1 MKMIKTITTL
11 SLCAVIAGLV
21 NAQSKFEGFSTSKSE
36 TGLEISF
43 SGSKLPVPKV
53 TSAYKGKVWFYDFPK
68 TKFLSKPSKETVD
81 FKGVSAV
88 RTTWHG
94 RPPVVRV
101 AVYMQSPGA
110 KPKVKKSTDGW
121 TISFGTLVAAKS
133 PVESWKGEPFP
144 EKVPPIATPFANQG
158 LKIESATPVAPF
170 QPNLNSAMASVGV
183 KPPKRPAEVMVS
195 LDFSNTE
202 LVLILRALADQS
214 GVNIV
219 ASPDISGRISVN
231 LQDVSLTEAL
241 NLVTTI
247 ASVRYTKI
255 GKTFLVTSTARF
267 SDAIRQVIGKLDDAA
282 ETRVV
287 QLRSGEGK
295 QIKAACLK
303 ALPQMA
309 SDGYYDLILPTEK
322 ISAKTVTGSGSTSS
336 TGSGSAGASGGST
349 AQGGGAS
356 GDKGASASGSASQG
370 ASATAEAQGS
380 SVQLSSETEG
390 TAGKDTYIV
399 VVATAERM
407 DEVEKFV
414 AGLDK
419 NIANANSLT
428 GAAAIETR
436 AIPLYSPT
444 DEVVLDA
451 VKNMASRDPRANSFK
466 ISVANAGVTGQ
477 TNASKL
483 LVISGPANGVDDL
496 AFVASSTDR
505 SIAKALGIPVP
516 AVGASADRVYEVL
529 DLKWIEPAIA
539 MTELTK
545 YIRGISVSMMPSPVE
560 PGAKGTATSSYS
572 EKGSQGVGEQGS
584 GAAAQGNGAGS
595 GQGGTGAEVSKESQ
609 DSESKSSVRG
619 TEPMKLLVFGTKA
632 QIDEAKS
639 LLGSLDIEPY
649 QVAFELRVLELSKDD
664 VTAVGL
670 DWSIF
675 TGAKLGTLRLNN
687 ALGTVASQGGI
698 KLDNSHRSHGGSF
711 EGVLDQLTNKNN
723 LISRPNTIALDGR
736 ESMIFVGDTV
746 RYVESIQAS
755 QSGTTVTT
763 NKVNV
768 GVTLN
773 VTPRVGKDGTMTIK
787 MSPSLSILRGFQ
799 SVIGGGQLPQTS
811 DRKADLV
818 FNMLDGETIAI
829 GGLISDQDKKSFG
842 GIPILR
848 DLPIIG
854 RFFSRTETTRARRE
868 IVFFVT
874 AKIVDSKNKSTAAD
888 PRTGEKANPL
898 DPTKEKMSGKG
909 GS

>member
-1 MKMIKTITTL
+1 MKMIKLITILGL
-11 SLCAVIAGLV
+11 SAVIAGSV
-21 NAQSKFEGFSTSKSE
+21 DAQSKFEGFKTTKAE
-36 TGLEISF
+36 NGLEIF
-43 SGSKLPVPKV
+43 INGTNLPKPKV
-53 TSAYKGKVWFYDFPK
+53 SSAFKGKVFFYDFKK
-68 TKFLSKPSKETVD
+68 TKFHGKFTKEPVD
-81 FKGVSAV
+81 FQGVSSV
-88 RTTWHG
+88 RSAWHG
-94 RPPVVRV
+94 RPPSLRV
-101 AVYMQSPGA
+101 AVYMDAPGN
-110 KPKVKKSTDGW
+110 KVPSFKKSESGW
-121 TISFGTLVAAKS
+121 AINFGAIVAAKS
-133 PVESWKGEPFP
+133 STESFKGEPFP
-144 EKVPPIATPFANQG
+144 EKVPPIASPFASQAI
-158 LKIESATPVAPF
+158 KIESATPVAPYL
-170 QPNLNSAMASVGV
+170 PNLNNAMASVGV
-183 KPPKRPAEVMVS
+183 KTPKSPAEMMVS

-219 ASPDISGRISVN
+219 ASPDVAGRVSVN
-231 LQDVSLTEAL
+231 LQDVTLTEAL

-255 GKTFLVTSTARF
+255 GKTYLVTTSARF

-322 ISAKTVTGSGSTSS
+322 ISAKTVTGTGSTTNS
-336 TGSGSAGASGGST
+336 GSGSAGTSGGAS
-349 AQGGGAS
+349 AQGSGAS
-356 GDKGASASGSASQG
+356 GDKSASGSASASQG
-370 ASATAEAQGS
+370 ATATAEAQGS
-380 SVQLSSETEG
+380 TVQLSSETEG
-390 TAGKDTYIV
+390 SAGKDTYIV

-407 DEVEKFV
+407 IEVENFV
-414 AGLDK
+414 AKLDK
-419 NIANANSLT
+419 SIAEANSLT

-444 DEVVLDA
+444 EDVVLDA
-451 VKNMASRDPRANSFK
+451 VKNMASRDPRASSFK
-466 ISVANAGVTGQ
+466 ISVANAGVMGQ
-477 TNASKL
+477 ANASKL

-496 AFVASSTDR
+496 AYVAASTDR
-505 SIAKALGIPVP
+505 SIAKALGIAVP
-516 AVGASADRVYEVL
+516 AVGANADRVYEIL

-539 MTELTK
+539 MNEVIK

-560 PGAKGTATSSYS
+560 PGAKGVATSTSTDT
-572 EKGSQGVGEQGS
+572 GSQTGS
-584 GAAAQGNGAGS
+584 GENGANAAS
-595 GQGGTGAEVSKESQ
+595 GQGGTGAEVSKETGT
-609 DSESKSSVRG
+609 SESKSVVRG
-619 TEPMKLLVFGTKA
+619 TEPMKLLVYGTKA
-632 QIDEAKS
+632 QIDEAKM

-649 QVAFELRVLELSKDD
+649 QVAFELRVLELSKEDI
-664 VTAVGL
+664 TAVGL

-711 EGVLDQLTNKNN
+711 EGVLDQLTTKNN

-746 RYVESIQAS
+746 RYVESIQS
-755 QSGTTVTT
+755 TQTGSTVTT

-787 MSPSLSILRGFQ
+787 MTPSLSILRGFQ
-799 SVIGGGQLPQTS
+799 TVIGGGQLPQTS

-829 GGLISDQDKKSFG
+829 GGLISDQDKKSYG

-854 RFFSRTETTRARRE
+854 RIFSRTETTRSRKE

-888 PRTGEKANPL
+888 PRSSEKANPL
-898 DPTKEKMSGKG
+898 DLTKEKMNGKG
-909 GS
+909 NGGGG